1 MKSKFDK
8 IYEDYTNQFKVP
20 PYEDPGVIENPE
32 LAVGDPCYIE
42 YHSGAGNRVGKY
54 KIAKINANMITCD
67 PMFDMIGDRPDTT
80 EAKEG
85 EVLDAVNNIE
95 PQKETLEFN
104 KKDIVF
110 QEPHEGDNLRHYII
124 VLQREPM
131 EDFFINKRVPD
142 QADKDKNKAKEE
154 KDKET
159 EPVVKKLEKKPD
171 LGIKTDA
178 KIGNVY
184 LNAMKK

>member
-1 MKSKFDK
+1 MKSSFNKL
-8 IYEDYTNQFKVP
+8 YEDYTNEFKVP

-42 YHSGAGNRVGKY
+42 FHGGDGNRVGKY
-54 KIAKINANMITCD
+54 KIAKITANIVSCD
-67 PMFDMIGDRPDTT
+67 PMFDVIGDRPDTT
-80 EAKEG
+80 DSKEG

-95 PQKETLEFN
+95 PQKDTLEFN

-131 EDFFINKRVPD
+131 EDFFVNKRIPKQD
-142 QADKDKNKAKEE
+142 DKDKNKAKEE
-154 KDKET
+154 KAKET
-159 EPVVKKLEKKPD
+159 EPVVKKLEKKPESAESS
-171 LGIKTDA
+171 KKSA
-178 KIGNVY
+178 NNVY
-184 LNAMKK
+184 TQAMKK